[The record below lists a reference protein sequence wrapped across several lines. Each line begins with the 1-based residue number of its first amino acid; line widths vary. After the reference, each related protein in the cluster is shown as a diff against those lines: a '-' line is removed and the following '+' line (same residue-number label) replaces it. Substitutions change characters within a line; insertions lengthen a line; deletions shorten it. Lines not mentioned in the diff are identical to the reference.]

1 MVLPLF
7 LLLLLFS
14 GILKSEYHKNA
25 KEKQYRIISET
36 INKVLKELQS
46 WLTRART
53 QMLTKKKHTHIA
65 KNYHPITCQNLQLK
79 LYNICINTFAQ
90 GHCEINNIFT
100 TEQVERHARCLGM
113 SRATFD
119 NQNCFK

>member
-53 QMLTKKKHTHIA
+53 QMLTKKNTHTHSEKLPPNNMSKPTA
-65 KNYHPITCQNLQLK
+65 QALQH
-79 LYNICINTFAQ
+79 LY
-90 GHCEINNIFT
+90 
-100 TEQVERHARCLGM
+100 
-113 SRATFD
+113 
-119 NQNCFK
+119 